1 MFVRETFPLEALDG
15 LTEEVGHIGRA
26 LSFHRE
32 AHHHGLAAAEH
43 GSRFG
48 VHRLLRQGETALA
61 DVRHGCFDGNGVAI
75 EDGRHEVSLDT
86 RDDGHHVIG
95 TIILVEHGA
104 EIVLLAQI
112 VISEVRIVVDVAV
125 TVDVVETNLYGHA
138 VMIDLR
144 FDVLFHKV

>member
-1 MFVRETFPLEALDG
+1 MFVGKTFSLEALDG

-61 DVRHGCFDGNGVAI
+61 DACKIEHDISDETFDCI
-75 EDGRHEVSLDT
+75 KKH
-86 RDDGHHVIG
+86 
-95 TIILVEHGA
+95 
-104 EIVLLAQI
+104 
-112 VISEVRIVVDVAV
+112 ISSMK
-125 TVDVVETNLYGHA
+125 N
-138 VMIDLR
+138 
-144 FDVLFHKV
+144 